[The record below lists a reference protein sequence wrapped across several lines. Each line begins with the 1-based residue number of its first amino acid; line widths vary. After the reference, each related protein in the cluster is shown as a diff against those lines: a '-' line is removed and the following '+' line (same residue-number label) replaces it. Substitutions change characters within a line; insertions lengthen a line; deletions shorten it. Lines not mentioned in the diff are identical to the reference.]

1 MYCCWGQP
9 NLYSDLDT
17 SLLPEGDPDEV
28 TNTGGRVITD
38 LDTLLTWCEDDPVDT
53 WEMKRNDLA
62 QLQQGNRNVFIDY
75 PELSWKLF
83 SREVSAG
90 MQTPTHTGCAH
101 SYGEAVLE
109 SPICTEPGTIRQPA
123 RSAAMSI
130 RFSRASAV
138 LC

>member
-1 MYCCWGQP
+1 M
-9 NLYSDLDT
+9 
-17 SLLPEGDPDEV
+17 

-83 SREVSAG
+83 SREVPSG

-101 SYGEAVLE
+101 SYGEAVME
-109 SPICTEPGTIRQPA
+109 SPTCTEPGTIRQTCTICGNVHTILA
-123 RSAAMSI
+123 CFCGSVLK
-130 RFSRASAV
+130 RAV
-138 LC
+138 DRI

>member
-9 NLYSDLDT
+9 NLYSDLDA

-62 QLQQGNRNVFIDY
+62 QLQQGNRSEGKRVY
-75 PELSWKLF
+75 
-83 SREVSAG
+83 R
-90 MQTPTHTGCAH
+90 CR
-101 SYGEAVLE
+101 Y
-109 SPICTEPGTIRQPA
+109 R
-123 RSAAMSI
+123 
-130 RFSRASAV
+130 
-138 LC
+138 